1 MSKAKFT
8 LALTALSMALAC
20 SSSPPPEAASAA
32 TTPEAPAAPAA
43 DASTKPEVAAAKDHL
58 AAHVKYPATR
68 AEILAACA
76 ETPEF
81 TPSEKRWF
89 SDNLPEG
96 SYASADEVAAAL
108 KL

>member
-8 LALTALSMALAC
+8 LTLAALSIAALAC
-20 SSSPPPEAASAA
+20 SSSPPPEAASASTA
-32 TTPEAPAAPAA
+32 PSAPAAETAA
-43 DASTKPEVAAAKDHL
+43 KPDVAAAKKHL
-58 AAHVKYPATR
+58 ADLVKYPATR
-68 AEILAACA
+68 AEVLAACA
-76 ETPEF
+76 DTPEF
-81 TPSEKRWF
+81 SAGEKRWF